1 MMLLSRINLEDSSE
15 LGRKSMGRSRVVDET
30 MWLPMGCSVVWDCDE
45 TAGWG
50 LNTVADIWYSLGSK
64 LDIMASI
71 SLCVGLVLVN
81 TVDMDGSL
89 VVGMLGSLV
98 GRGWL

>member
-1 MMLLSRINLEDSSE
+1 
-15 LGRKSMGRSRVVDET
+15 
-30 MWLPMGCSVVWDCDE
+30 
-45 TAGWG
+45 
-50 LNTVADIWYSLGSK
+50 VADIWYSLGSK
-64 LDIMASI
+64 LDIIASI

-89 VVGMLGSLV
+89 VVGILGSLV